1 MEKGKT
7 AKTKIIII
15 LILFGCNVIYSQR
28 PLTNINISNDIFT
41 KTDIHFNKSKS
52 ISSIDY
58 YPLNNGDFWE
68 YNVIDTSFSNFG
80 AFSGLNFSDTREVIG
95 DTLMSNGI
103 AYKIIKWEKCA
114 NSVNEPPRYEFQRK
128 DTSGNIF
135 IYFNGEDKLL
145 YDFGINIKGT
155 YPSHYSG
162 LHWKLLKKYTVFW
175 YNSYLFTVD
184 YALLDSNDIIKKSVI
199 MTQNFGLAEF
209 KGNVNGGSSIPD
221 GNFFGGV
228 IKDSTYGYP
237 LVKKQQID
245 WSEFY
250 PLHVGN
256 FWKYR
261 SWSSTS
267 TITNIFA
274 KTVIKDTTINGKIYK
289 QVLNLGLNYTPGSI
303 SYQRMDSNIVYEFN
317 PQTSKDS
324 ILFVFS
330 ACVGDTIFATN
341 FSVWRLDNKSETI
354 LHYFMYPDVVF
365 YSKDFSR
372 GIGYTGGTIEL
383 GGTNLVGAVING
395 VVYGDTTLTGIEKEK
410 AGVITDYK
418 LFQNYPNPFNP
429 TTTIKY
435 QIVNPSFVTL
445 KIYDVLGKEIG
456 TLVNQYQNAGRY
468 NVTFNANGL
477 SSGIYIYV
485 LKSGNYLAS
494 KKLILLK

>member
-1 MEKGKT
+1 M
-7 AKTKIIII
+7 KTKIIII
-15 LILFGCNVIYSQR
+15 LILFDCNVIYSQR

-68 YNVIDTSFSNFG
+68 YNVVDTNTFSPDGINQYILLH
-80 AFSGLNFSDTREVIG
+80 FSEAREVIG
-95 DTLMSNGI
+95 NTLMPNGI
-103 AYKIIKWEKCA
+103 TYKIIKWEKCA
-114 NSVNEPPRYEFQRK
+114 NSVNEPPRFEFQRK
-128 DTSGNIF
+128 DTEGHVF

-145 YDFGINIKGT
+145 YDFNINVGVQ
-155 YPSHYSG
+155 YPSVYSG
-162 LHWKLLKKYTVFW
+162 FNWQLVDKYTVTGFGKSF
-175 YNSYLFTVD
+175 NALD
-184 YALLDSNDIIKKSVI
+184 YVLKSSSGVVRKSITIIED
-199 MTQNFGLAEF
+199 FGLTKY
-209 KGNVNGGSSIPD
+209 KGDVNGIITLPD

-228 IKDSTYGYP
+228 IKDSTYGYL

-250 PLHVGN
+250 PLHVGD
-256 FWKYR
+256 FWKYKN
-261 SWSSTS
+261 WSSTS

-289 QVLNLGLNYTPGSI
+289 QVLNLGLNYTPGGI
-303 SYQRMDSNIVYEFN
+303 SYQRMDSNIVYELN
-317 PQTSKDS
+317 PLTSKDS

-330 ACVGDTIFATN
+330 TCVGDTISATN

-383 GGTNLVGAVING
+383 GGTSLIGAVING
-395 VVYGDTTLTGIEKEK
+395 VVTGDTTLTGIEEEK
-410 AGVITDYK
+410 TGVITDYK

-429 TTTIKY
+429 STTIKY
-435 QIVNPSFVTL
+435 QIVKPGYVTL
-445 KIYDVLGKEIG
+445 KVYDVLGKEIKK
-456 TLVNQYQNAGRY
+456 LVNQYKNAGKY
-468 NVTFNANGL
+468 NVTFNAKGL
-477 SSGIYIYV
+477 SSGVYIYV
-485 LKSGNYLAS
+485 LKSGNYLTS